1 MSYIERVIYWYIK
14 RAVLG
19 GLATLSEKRF
29 VFYLIVSLCTIIGTT
44 VLTVL
49 NLTYLPEFQFLLSLE
64 AVAALGFLAVGVM
77 ALVFKRTAVRIVLT
91 AVIVSLLLIGLYISP
106 VLSIP
111 IQLFSFVCFY
121 GWILILNIST
131 FSAVRNF
138 MTGWSGRL
146 IGFGKPKDAILFEW
160 PIKFITILS
169 IAGFIILGFG
179 FMIGYSLS
187 DFISGISGIVAW
199 IIAISMIFW
208 WIKKSKN
215 DVFTSIIG
223 FFFIFVVYH
232 LVLCIWNGIG
242 SGTGS
247 LAVDAIII
255 AVGTLYAVQGLCRR
269 LAPTNEQNPNEGKPI
284 WEDGSVIALLG
295 TVLGYH
301 SFIVN
306 SIFLGLSTRALIYSF
321 HQFSI
326 LFDAIILVGC
336 VVLFATSARFRQYV
350 SRTPGPKSLV
360 QDLVSFIKERDLKNL
375 LENMLEKAK
384 NDAEVKKQELVGALN
399 QLKSRA
405 KKSVR
410 NSRKKIDSIFGKKKK
425 ENESNES

>member
-1 MSYIERVIYWYIK
+1 MSYLERVAYWWIK

-29 VFYLIVSLCTIIGTT
+29 VFFLFVSLLTMFGST

-49 NLTYLPEFQFLLSLE
+49 NLTTLPIFQFIVNLE
-64 AVAALGFLAVGVM
+64 TVAALIFVVVGVM
-77 ALVFKRTAVRIVLT
+77 ALVLKRTAIRIILT
-91 AVIVSLLLIGLYISP
+91 ILILSLLLIGLYTFQI
-106 VLSIP
+106 LSLP
-111 IQLFSFVCFY
+111 FQAFSFACFY

-138 MTGWSGRL
+138 MAGWSGR
-146 IGFGKPKDAILFEW
+146 IVSFGKPKDAILFEW
-160 PIKFITILS
+160 PVKIVTILS
-169 IAGFIILGFG
+169 FAGFFILGFG
-179 FMIGYSLS
+179 FLIGYGLS
-187 DFISGISGIVAW
+187 DFISGISGIVAFTIT
-199 IIAISMIFW
+199 IIMIFW

-215 DVFTSIIG
+215 DVFASIVG
-223 FFFIFVVYH
+223 LFYLFVVYH

-269 LAPTNEQNPNEGKPI
+269 LAPTNEQNPSEGKPT

-301 SFIVN
+301 AFIVN
-306 SIFLGLSTRALIYSF
+306 SITSGQSTRALIYSF
-321 HQFSI
+321 HQLSI

-336 VVLFATSARFRQYV
+336 VLLFASSLRFRNYV
-350 SRTPGPKSLV
+350 SRTSGPTSLV
-360 QDLVSFIKERDLKNL
+360 QDLVSFIRERDLKNF
-375 LENMLEKAK
+375 LENMLEKTK
-384 NDAEVKKQELVGALN
+384 NDAEVKKQELVAALD

-405 KKSVR
+405 KKKF
-410 NSRKKIDSIFGKKKK
+410 NSFLKK
-425 ENESNES
+425 EDKETNDS